1 MVKGLFKQWFKSLS
15 NRGRIELLT
24 WAERETHEPMKLDRI
39 NSKMVRPV
47 DGADGSPMVID
58 GKQYYEFVN
67 AADMPQARF
76 IHYLDINREL
86 SSGVAREDAKNFLE
100 QMKLANND
108 GDASKLGALIF
119 MLEDLIMNSTPME
132 VLYKLAALVYFDP
145 EEDLSCFDGDY
156 NARKVK
162 LFKALPNQTF
172 FLTRLLSKGL
182 KTLGAESPKDIE
194 KSLNEAAVK
203 IRAYREMLEEMKAQ
217 ATTES

>member
-1 MVKGLFKQWFKSLS
+1 MVKGLFKQWFRLLS
-15 NRGRIELLT
+15 KQSRVELIT
-24 WAERETHEPMKLDRI
+24 WAERETHEPLKLDKI
-39 NSKMVRPV
+39 NSKMIRPV
-47 DGADGSPMVID
+47 DGPDGPMVIE

-86 SSGVAREDAKNFLE
+86 TSGVAREDAKNFLE

-108 GDASKLGALIF
+108 GDASKLGVLIF
-119 MLEDLIMNSTPME
+119 MLEDLILNSTPMD
-132 VLYKLAALVYFDP
+132 VLYKLAALVYFDKD
-145 EEDLSCFDGDY
+145 EDLSCFDGDY

-172 FLTRLLSKGL
+172 FLSRLLSKGL
-182 KTLGAESPKDIE
+182 RTLGVESPKDIE
-194 KSLNEAAVK
+194 KSLREAAVK

-217 ATTES
+217 STTAS